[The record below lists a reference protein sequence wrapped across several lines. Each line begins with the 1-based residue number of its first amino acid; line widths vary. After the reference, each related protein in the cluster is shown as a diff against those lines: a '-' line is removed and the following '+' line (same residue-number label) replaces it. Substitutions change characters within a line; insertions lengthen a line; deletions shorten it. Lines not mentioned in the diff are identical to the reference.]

1 MSSHAIHHLL
11 HAYGLGIVFAAA
23 AVQALGPPVPG
34 TTVLIAAAL
43 YAGTAHGLPIEGV
56 IVAGALGALAGTS
69 AGYAIGRYAGERL
82 LGAVAR
88 RLGRSREHADA
99 VRQEFSDRGAAW
111 VFIGRF
117 ITGLRNVVG
126 LLAGSSGMP
135 VRRFLPVCAAACA
148 VWASVN
154 ALEYYFFG
162 HALAG
167 ASTWLQIALVCL
179 GIGWT
184 VLTFGL
190 IRRRA
195 VRRLRAGASLAQ
207 RTGEGRDPVG
217 DRAL

>member
-1 MSSHAIHHLL
+1 VSSHEIHHLL
-11 HAYGLGIVFAAA
+11 DLYGLLIVFAAA
-23 AVQALGPPVPG
+23 AIQALGPPVPG

-69 AGYAIGRYAGERL
+69 AAYAIGRYAGERL
-82 LGAVAR
+82 PAAIAR
-88 RLGRSREHADA
+88 RLGRSRAHVDA
-99 VRQEFSDRGAAW
+99 VRQEFADHGGAW

-126 LLAGSSGMP
+126 LLAGSSGMS
-135 VRRFLPVCAAACA
+135 VRRFLPVCAAACT

-167 ASTWLQIALVCL
+167 AGTWLQVTLVCV

-195 VRRLRAGASLAQ
+195 VRRLRGLSE
-207 RTGEGRDPVG
+207 RSGEGRDPVG